1 MPRRRTLLLLPV
13 LAAACAGKDP
23 VPVPPG
29 PIGYRHLI
37 PLPLNVASI
46 EIAET
51 VPLPPP
57 GDIGAR
63 LSPTPAEAVRIMGR
77 DRLVLVGTE
86 GKGVFTVTIASLV
99 QGREALS
106 CLIGCRLEVLSPMG
120 SRLGVVE
127 AQSRRGVNGPDATR
141 PRADEALLRRTLD
154 DLNVEFEFQVR
165 RSLKDWLSTAAPNP
179 DGTIPAPSPAPVTRE
194 ELPPT

>member
-13 LAAACAGKDP
+13 LATACAGQDPAP
-23 VPVPPG
+23 VPSG

-37 PLPLNVASI
+37 PLPLNVATI
-46 EIAET
+46 EVAEAA
-51 VPLPPP
+51 PLPPP
-57 GDIGAR
+57 GDIGTR
-63 LSPTPAEAVRIMGR
+63 LSPSPVEAVRIMGR
-77 DRLVLVGTE
+77 DRLVPVGTE
-86 GKGVFTVTIASLV
+86 GQGVFTVTVASLV

-106 CLIGCRLEVLSPMG
+106 CLLGCRLEVLSPMG

-127 AQSRRGVNGPDATR
+127 AQSRRGVSGPDATR

-165 RSLKDWLSTAAPNP
+165 RSLKDWLSTVAPNP
-179 DGTIPAPSPAPVTRE
+179 DGTIPAPGPAPVSRE
-194 ELPPT
+194 ELPRT